1 MSSSKYSGVMSNDID
16 KTKKKLNKKNV
27 LDVTTNE
34 SLGNLYIILLQYYT
48 TLTKS
53 NHPKIHLITELL
65 DLLIE
70 IKKCD
75 YPEVELKKVF
85 DEAHSKAYKNI
96 QLIYEYDKENE
107 IKTNTETD
115 TDTEITHTKT
125 IEL

>member
-1 MSSSKYSGVMSNDID
+1 MSSTKYSGVMSNDID
-16 KTKKKLNKKNV
+16 KTKKKLNKKNI

-48 TLTKS
+48 ILVKN

-70 IKKCD
+70 IKKRD
-75 YPEVELKKVF
+75 YSETELKKVF

-96 QLIYEYDKENE
+96 ELIYEYDKQNE
-107 IKTNTETD
+107 ILTD
-115 TDTEITHTKT
+115 TKP
-125 IEL
+125 

>member
-1 MSSSKYSGVMSNDID
+1 MSFSKYRGVMSNDID
-16 KTKKKLNKKNV
+16 KTKKELNKNSV

-48 TLTKS
+48 TLIKS

-65 DLLIE
+65 DLLIK
-70 IKKCD
+70 IKKGN
-75 YPEVELKKVF
+75 YPEVELKEIF

-107 IKTNTETD
+107 VEVMRPRTE
-115 TDTEITHTKT
+115 EIM
-125 IEL
+125 EV